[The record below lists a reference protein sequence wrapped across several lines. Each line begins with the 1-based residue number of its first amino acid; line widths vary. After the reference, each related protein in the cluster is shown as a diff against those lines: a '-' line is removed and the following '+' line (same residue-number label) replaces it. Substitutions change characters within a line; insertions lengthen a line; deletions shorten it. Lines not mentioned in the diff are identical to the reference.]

1 MTFPPQT
8 TDFAVLSYDEIPEKW
23 SKLMASFVSQP
34 SVEEAIDSLPCFPLV
49 LKSWSIWL
57 LRLTREASQL
67 LMGSSLT
74 DVMTRLSQL
83 EDIIENELHLPYIFI
98 DREVFGTGKLLLK
111 HRLTVLKLNVG
122 LQGLQEKREQTQENI
137 ELLQT
142 SKTDFSSDDELQ
154 ELFNENKEKPTDET
168 MLELCT
174 CLYRLHMQFVMCL
187 EIYLGYVEKII
198 KTVHASAQVLLTC
211 MCEVFSVIIRTNLN
225 TRTKLC
231 FNHSQKFLFN

>member
-1 MTFPPQT
+1 MSFPPQSS
-8 TDFAVLSYDEIPEKW
+8 DFAVLSYDEIPDRW

-34 SVEEAIDSLPCFPLV
+34 TMEEAIDSLPCFPLV

-57 LRLTREASQL
+57 LRLTRETSQL
-67 LMGSSLT
+67 LIGSSMDDVLT
-74 DVMTRLSQL
+74 KLSSL
-83 EDIIENELHLPYIFI
+83 EDILENELRLPYIFI
-98 DREVFGTGKLLLK
+98 DREVFQTGKLFLK

-137 ELLQT
+137 ELMQT

-154 ELFNENKEKPTDET
+154 ELFDQDSKDEGKLSGDGQT
-168 MLELCT
+168 TTLELCH

-198 KTVHASAQVLLTC
+198 KTVQISEQVGFHC
-211 MCEVFSVIIRTNLN
+211 IVIFQSFCFVNLQLH
-225 TRTKLC
+225 TTIYPV
-231 FNHSQKFLFN
+231 